1 MKVKIF
7 PVNLGKEMNGYKLIC
22 VADTLKLEFFD
33 DGGVFFF

>member
-22 VADTLKLEFFD
+22 IADTLKIFD
-33 DGGVFFF
+33 DGGVFF